1 MTWDC
6 LLDIVVFNTV
16 VIKTIFDKLN
26 YTPLPNSCQLNC
38 FRLNC
43 LGDVKE
49 GRPVILGENELSEKI
64 YTLSLLQQDY
74 ISKRLKGIHLN
85 VLQAKSLNYVSVN
98 SGTIQK
104 DLANYL
110 GKQNATVTN
119 ILKELEKK
127 QLIYR
132 EIPKDN
138 ERQKK
143 IFLTSGGAQLVG
155 EVQQVFADLNQE
167 MEQIISAKEKAQIV
181 AGLEKLIA
189 DFK

>member
-1 MTWDC
+1 MI
-6 LLDIVVFNTV
+6 LD
-16 VIKTIFDKLN
+16 
-26 YTPLPNSCQLNC
+26 
-38 FRLNC
+38 
-43 LGDVKE
+43 
-49 GRPVILGENELSEKI
+49 ENELSEKI

-143 IFLTSGGAQLVG
+143 IFLTSGGEQLVG
-155 EVQQVFADLNQE
+155 EVQQAFADLNRE
-167 MEQIISAKEKAQIV
+167 MEQIISEKEKAQII

>member
-1 MTWDC
+1 M
-6 LLDIVVFNTV
+6 
-16 VIKTIFDKLN
+16 
-26 YTPLPNSCQLNC
+26 
-38 FRLNC
+38 
-43 LGDVKE
+43 
-49 GRPVILGENELSEKI
+49 ILSENELSEKI

-143 IFLTSGGAQLVG
+143 IFLTSGGEQLVG
-155 EVQQVFADLNQE
+155 EVQQAFADLNRE
-167 MEQIISAKEKAQIV
+167 MEQIISAKEKAQII

>member
-1 MTWDC
+1 MTWDY
-6 LLDIVVFNTV
+6 LLDIVAFNTV
-16 VIKTIFDKLN
+16 VIKTVFDKLN

-143 IFLTSGGAQLVG
+143 IFLTSGGEQLVG
-155 EVQQVFADLNQE
+155 EVQQAFADLNRE

>member
-1 MTWDC
+1 M
-6 LLDIVVFNTV
+6 
-16 VIKTIFDKLN
+16 
-26 YTPLPNSCQLNC
+26 
-38 FRLNC
+38 
-43 LGDVKE
+43 
-49 GRPVILGENELSEKI
+49 ILGENELSEKI
-64 YTLSLLQQDY
+64 YMLSLLQQDY

-143 IFLTSGGAQLVG
+143 IFLTSGGEQLVG
-155 EVQQVFADLNQE
+155 EVQQAFADLNQE
-167 MEQIISAKEKAQIV
+167 MEQVISAKEKAQIV
-181 AGLEKLIA
+181 AGLEKLIT
-189 DFK
+189 DFR

>member
-1 MTWDC
+1 M
-6 LLDIVVFNTV
+6 
-16 VIKTIFDKLN
+16 
-26 YTPLPNSCQLNC
+26 
-38 FRLNC
+38 
-43 LGDVKE
+43 
-49 GRPVILGENELSEKI
+49 ILGENELSEKI
-64 YTLSLLQQDY
+64 YTLSLFQQDY

-143 IFLTSGGAQLVG
+143 IFLTSGGEQLVG
-155 EVQQVFADLNQE
+155 EVQQAFADLNRE

>member
-143 IFLTSGGAQLVG
+143 IFLTSGGEQLVG
-155 EVQQVFADLNQE
+155 EVQQAFADLNRE
-167 MEQIISAKEKAQIV
+167 MEQIISAKEKAQII

>member
-1 MTWDC
+1 M
-6 LLDIVVFNTV
+6 
-16 VIKTIFDKLN
+16 
-26 YTPLPNSCQLNC
+26 
-38 FRLNC
+38 
-43 LGDVKE
+43 
-49 GRPVILGENELSEKI
+49 ILGENELSEKI

-143 IFLTSGGAQLVG
+143 IFLTSGGEQLVG
-155 EVQQVFADLNQE
+155 EVQQAFADLNRE
-167 MEQIISAKEKAQIV
+167 MEQIISAKEKAQII

-189 DFK
+189 DFKLNRCITNDLNVNKVPK

>member
-43 LGDVKE
+43 LRDVKE

-155 EVQQVFADLNQE
+155 EVQQAFADLNQE

>member
-26 YTPLPNSCQLNC
+26 YTLLPNSCQLNC

-143 IFLTSGGAQLVG
+143 IFLTSGGEQLVG
-155 EVQQVFADLNQE
+155 EVQQAFADLNRE

>member
-1 MTWDC
+1 M
-6 LLDIVVFNTV
+6 I
-16 VIKTIFDKLN
+16 
-26 YTPLPNSCQLNC
+26 S
-38 FRLNC
+38 
-43 LGDVKE
+43 
-49 GRPVILGENELSEKI
+49 GENELSEKI

-74 ISKRLKGIHLN
+74 IAKRLKGIHLN
-85 VLQAKSLNYVSVN
+85 VLQAKSLNYVSAN

-104 DLANYL
+104 ELANYL

-143 IFLTSGGAQLVG
+143 IFLTTEGKDLVVEVQRAFHDLNKEMERVLSGKERAQLV
-155 EVQQVFADLNQE
+155 
-167 MEQIISAKEKAQIV
+167 
-181 AGLEKLIA
+181 AGLKKLIE
-189 DFK
+189 DFV

>member
-1 MTWDC
+1 M
-6 LLDIVVFNTV
+6 
-16 VIKTIFDKLN
+16 
-26 YTPLPNSCQLNC
+26 
-38 FRLNC
+38 
-43 LGDVKE
+43 
-49 GRPVILGENELSEKI
+49 ILGENELSEKI

-155 EVQQVFADLNQE
+155 EVQQAFADLNQE

>member
-143 IFLTSGGAQLVG
+143 IFLTSGGEQLVG
-155 EVQQVFADLNQE
+155 EVQQAFADLNRE

>member
-1 MTWDC
+1 M
-6 LLDIVVFNTV
+6 
-16 VIKTIFDKLN
+16 
-26 YTPLPNSCQLNC
+26 
-38 FRLNC
+38 
-43 LGDVKE
+43 
-49 GRPVILGENELSEKI
+49 ILGENELSEKI

-155 EVQQVFADLNQE
+155 EVQQAFADLNRE
-167 MEQIISAKEKAQIV
+167 MEQIISAKEKAQII
-181 AGLEKLIA
+181 AGLEKLIV

>member
-1 MTWDC
+1 M
-6 LLDIVVFNTV
+6 
-16 VIKTIFDKLN
+16 
-26 YTPLPNSCQLNC
+26 
-38 FRLNC
+38 
-43 LGDVKE
+43 
-49 GRPVILGENELSEKI
+49 ILGENELSEKI

-104 DLANYL
+104 GLANYL

-143 IFLTSGGAQLVG
+143 IFLTSGGEQLVG
-155 EVQQVFADLNQE
+155 EVQQAFADLNRE
-167 MEQIISAKEKAQIV
+167 MEQIISAKEKAQII

>member
-43 LGDVKE
+43 LRDVKE

-143 IFLTSGGAQLVG
+143 IFLTSGGEQLVG
-155 EVQQVFADLNQE
+155 EVQQAFADLNRE
-167 MEQIISAKEKAQIV
+167 MEQIISAKEKAQII

>member
-1 MTWDC
+1 M
-6 LLDIVVFNTV
+6 
-16 VIKTIFDKLN
+16 
-26 YTPLPNSCQLNC
+26 
-38 FRLNC
+38 
-43 LGDVKE
+43 
-49 GRPVILGENELSEKI
+49 ILGENELSEKI

-143 IFLTSGGAQLVG
+143 IFLTSGGEQLVG
-155 EVQQVFADLNQE
+155 EVQQAFADLNRE

-181 AGLEKLIA
+181 AGLEKLIV

>member
-1 MTWDC
+1 M
-6 LLDIVVFNTV
+6 
-16 VIKTIFDKLN
+16 
-26 YTPLPNSCQLNC
+26 
-38 FRLNC
+38 
-43 LGDVKE
+43 
-49 GRPVILGENELSEKI
+49 ILGENELSEKI

-143 IFLTSGGAQLVG
+143 IFLTSGGEQLVG
-155 EVQQVFADLNQE
+155 EVQQAFADLNRE
-167 MEQIISAKEKAQIV
+167 MEQIISAKEKAQII

>member
-6 LLDIVVFNTV
+6 LLYIVVFNTV

-43 LGDVKE
+43 LRDVKE

-143 IFLTSGGAQLVG
+143 IFLTSGGEQLVG
-155 EVQQVFADLNQE
+155 EVQQAFADLNRE

>member
-16 VIKTIFDKLN
+16 VIKTVFDKLN

-143 IFLTSGGAQLVG
+143 IFLTSGGEQLVG
-155 EVQQVFADLNQE
+155 EVQQAFADLNRE

-181 AGLEKLIA
+181 AGLEKLIV

>member
-1 MTWDC
+1 M
-6 LLDIVVFNTV
+6 
-16 VIKTIFDKLN
+16 
-26 YTPLPNSCQLNC
+26 
-38 FRLNC
+38 
-43 LGDVKE
+43 
-49 GRPVILGENELSEKI
+49 ILGENELSEKI

-143 IFLTSGGAQLVG
+143 IFLTSGGEQLVG
-155 EVQQVFADLNQE
+155 KVQQAFADLNRE

>member
-1 MTWDC
+1 M
-6 LLDIVVFNTV
+6 
-16 VIKTIFDKLN
+16 
-26 YTPLPNSCQLNC
+26 
-38 FRLNC
+38 
-43 LGDVKE
+43 
-49 GRPVILGENELSEKI
+49 ILGENELSEKI
-64 YTLSLLQQDY
+64 YRLSLLQQDY

-143 IFLTSGGAQLVG
+143 IFLTSGGEQLVG
-155 EVQQVFADLNQE
+155 EVQQAFADLNRE
-167 MEQIISAKEKAQIV
+167 MEQIISAKEKAQII
-181 AGLEKLIA
+181 AGLERLIA

>member
-49 GRPVILGENELSEKI
+49 GRPVILDENELSEKI

-143 IFLTSGGAQLVG
+143 IFLTSGGEQLVG
-155 EVQQVFADLNQE
+155 EVQQAFADLNRE
-167 MEQIISAKEKAQIV
+167 MEQIISEKEKAQII

>member
-43 LGDVKE
+43 LRDVKE

-143 IFLTSGGAQLVG
+143 IFLTSGGEQLVG
-155 EVQQVFADLNQE
+155 EVQQAFADLNRE

-181 AGLEKLIA
+181 AGLEKLIV

>member
-1 MTWDC
+1 M
-6 LLDIVVFNTV
+6 
-16 VIKTIFDKLN
+16 
-26 YTPLPNSCQLNC
+26 
-38 FRLNC
+38 
-43 LGDVKE
+43 
-49 GRPVILGENELSEKI
+49 ILGENELSEKI

-143 IFLTSGGAQLVG
+143 IFLTSGGEQLVG
-155 EVQQVFADLNQE
+155 EVQQAFADLNRE

>member
-1 MTWDC
+1 M
-6 LLDIVVFNTV
+6 
-16 VIKTIFDKLN
+16 
-26 YTPLPNSCQLNC
+26 
-38 FRLNC
+38 
-43 LGDVKE
+43 
-49 GRPVILGENELSEKI
+49 ILSENELSEKI

-143 IFLTSGGAQLVG
+143 IFLTSGGEQLVG
-155 EVQQVFADLNQE
+155 DVQQAFADLNRE
-167 MEQIISAKEKAQIV
+167 MEQIISAKEKAQII
-181 AGLEKLIA
+181 AGLERLIA

>member
-155 EVQQVFADLNQE
+155 EVQQAFADLNQE
-167 MEQIISAKEKAQIV
+167 MERIISAKEKAQIV

>member
-43 LGDVKE
+43 LRDVKE

-143 IFLTSGGAQLVG
+143 IFLTSGGEQLVG
-155 EVQQVFADLNQE
+155 EVQQAFADLNRE